1 MNKRLR
7 MALLT
12 IIMVICTT
20 VKVYAADS
28 CKIELETAKKEYSP
42 GETFIAEVILSDV
55 KVEKGLVVIG
65 GKLLYDKECLE
76 LVEIKGKNGWSAPS
90 YNEENG
96 KFVTDRNGYG
106 DKAEVAVQIAF
117 KVKASTAKTASIVL
131 NDIVASNAKTDIP
144 ISDVSATFTLQSGGS
159 NETAAN
165 AEAGLKQKTVSGT
178 VTQTESM
185 DRDGAVY
192 GGGAEAADTDE
203 NGLSQAQ
210 PQAEVANSAENSSE
224 KSDVKFNFIII
235 LVIIVMVIAIV
246 ELVILLVI
254 FMKKKRR

>member
-1 MNKRLR
+1 
-7 MALLT
+7 
-12 IIMVICTT
+12 MVVKST
-20 VKVYAADS
+20 VPIGTNDKV
-28 CKIELETAKKEYSP
+28 EQ
-42 GETFIAEVILSDV
+42 FIHDFLVRDV
-55 KVEKGLVVIG
+55 KVE
-65 GKLLYDKECLE
+65 
-76 LVEIKGKNGWSAPS
+76 
-90 YNEENG
+90 
-96 KFVTDRNGYG
+96 
-106 DKAEVAVQIAF
+106 
-117 KVKASTAKTASIVL
+117 
-131 NDIVASNAKTDIP
+131 VASNPEFLAQGTAVRDTLH
-144 ISDVSATFTLQSGGS
+144 ATFTLQSGGS

-165 AEAGLKQKTVSGT
+165 ADAGLKQKTVSGT

-254 FMKKKRR
+254 FMKRKRR